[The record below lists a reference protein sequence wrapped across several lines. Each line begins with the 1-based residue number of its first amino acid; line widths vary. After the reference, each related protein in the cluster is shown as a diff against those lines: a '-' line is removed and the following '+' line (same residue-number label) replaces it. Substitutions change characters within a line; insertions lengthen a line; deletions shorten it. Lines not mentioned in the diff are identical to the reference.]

1 MSYPSTVK
9 QSRII
14 CRIQTQIKLKTKMI
28 IEKMDN
34 CLEDSDASVFVLDL
48 MMYCAIETTIIAM
61 TKMVEYLDHM

>member
-34 CLEDSDASVFVLDL
+34 CLEDSDAALSGLDL
-48 MMYCAIETTIIAM
+48 MMYCAIETTIMAI
-61 TKMVEYLDHM
+61 TKIVEYLDHM